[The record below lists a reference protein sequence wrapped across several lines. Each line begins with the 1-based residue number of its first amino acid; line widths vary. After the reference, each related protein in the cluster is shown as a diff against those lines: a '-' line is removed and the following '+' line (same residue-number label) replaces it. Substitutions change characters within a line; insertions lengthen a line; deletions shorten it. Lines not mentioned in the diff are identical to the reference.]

1 MSPRYRTLSGRAFRI
16 SCATGAAWAP
26 PAESPT
32 AQTVARDPGT
42 ALANGLRASAA
53 SLARDV
59 AALARA
65 SWRDSFAS
73 EPPHP
78 IAAAAS
84 AAISSGMSREA
95 ISRPLPG
102 QALVE
107 FPDPEDLRPAVR
119 ACALNSRA
127 TVLHRHLG
135 RVLDLDLL
143 LLLEAITL
151 RHDITS

>member
-1 MSPRYRTLSGRAFRI
+1 MSPRYRSLSGRAFLI
-16 SCATGAAWAP
+16 SCATGAAWGP

-42 ALANGLRASAA
+42 ASANGLRAWAA
-53 SLARDV
+53 SFVRDVAALAVRDVAALAVRDVAALAVRDVAVSSVRDV

-65 SWRDSFAS
+65 SRRDSFAS

-102 QALVE
+102 Q
-107 FPDPEDLRPAVR
+107 
-119 ACALNSRA
+119 
-127 TVLHRHLG
+127 
-135 RVLDLDLL
+135 
-143 LLLEAITL
+143 
-151 RHDITS
+151 